1 MVILTFC
8 LTAGSA
14 IESHGSCSVIFVSQ
28 YDRARKTCCK
38 PNRRRLNGVPIRE
51 MESEVPGFSRA
62 EMPVRWEARARKE
75 ENAQADATCRLV
87 S

>member
-1 MVILTFC
+1 MAPGLS
-8 LTAGSA
+8 AGLCVEPNCDLSA
-14 IESHGSCSVIFVSQ
+14 ILVGQC
-28 YDRARKTCCK
+28 DRARKTCCK
-38 PNRRRLNGVPIRE
+38 PNRQRLNGIPIRE

-62 EMPVRWEARARKE
+62 EMPVRWEACARKE